1 MFGAAGV
8 FGEDMVLFIQ
18 IIGLVAFIR
27 GWMMI
32 AKSASQGGH
41 QQGGF
46 GKGMMHI
53 FGGVMAINIVSTLN
67 VINQTLFG

>member
-1 MFGAAGV
+1 
-8 FGEDMVLFIQ
+8 LFIQ
-18 IIGLVAFIR
+18 IIGLVAFVR

-46 GKGMMHI
+46 GKGMMHV

-67 VINQTLFG
+67 VINETLFG